1 MHPKVSLIMS
11 GNLYMRQMRFESKG
25 DIEQGHCH
33 VFDHITLLATG
44 SLKVRAQG
52 KETVFVAPS
61 AIKILANEIH
71 ELEAIEDNTLAYCV
85 HALRDAVTEDV
96 LPDTMQH
103 TDKSINAVIKD
114 DTMLYVKPYA
124 KESVVDGCPVDLA
137 PIAKIDSTKITKET
151 FNRNFDT
158 EKTLLV
164 KTSNG
169 QQDGPSFV

>member
-44 SLKVRAQG
+44 TLKVKAQG
-52 KETVFVAPS
+52 KETVFTAPS

-71 ELEAIEDNTLAYCV
+71 ELEAMEDNTLAYCV

-103 TDKSINAVIKD
+103 TNNSINPVIND
-114 DTMLYVKPYA
+114 GTTLYVKPYA
-124 KESVVDGCPVDLA
+124 KESQVDGCPVSLA
-137 PIAKIDSTKITKET
+137 PIAKIDSTKITRET

-158 EKTLLV
+158 EQPLVV
-164 KTSNG
+164 KTSTG
-169 QQDGPSFV
+169 QQEGPSFV

>member
-1 MHPKVSLIMS
+1 MHPKISLIMS

-52 KETVFVAPS
+52 KETIFQAPT
-61 AIKILANEIH
+61 AIKILANEMH
-71 ELEAIEDNTLAYCV
+71 ELEALEDNTLAYCV

-103 TDKSINAVIKD
+103 TDNSINPVTKD
-114 DTMLYVKPYA
+114 GDTLYVKPYA
-124 KESVVDGCPVDLA
+124 KQSVVDGCPVDLA
-137 PIAKIDSTKITKET
+137 FIAKIDATKITKET
-151 FNRNFDT
+151 FNRNVD
-158 EKTLLV
+158 EKPLLV
-164 KTSNG
+164 KTSTG
-169 QQDGPSFV
+169 QEEGPSFY